1 MNQNQRTVKKKAA
14 ALLTLLALLLMALLV
29 AAAPALAGQETTGPT
44 PTTPEETTPPAGQ
57 ETTAPTPAG
66 EETVTVTFELTV
78 DGEVPEGYSLY
89 LSGNRADP
97 PSQEPFG
104 WEFCHTDRPGEGFVT
119 CEDGG
124 TYSQAYEVPRGS
136 TLSYQYAW
144 RDLYPTP
151 GGGTPN
157 FGNFFTEQRT
167 FTEDAT
173 VSVTYTG
180 TGEPPPSVEETDLM
194 AQLTAECPENAA
206 TLAGYQLVTTGV
218 EAQTAV
224 PLTDEDGDGV
234 LTGTQTFPR
243 FPPGPQPPAD
253 SDVEPITV
261 PDVRIV
267 APDGS
272 TVQQFGPVRLDQDE
286 IILPATISFCDDGGD
301 GGNGGN
307 GDDGDGGGSDGNGG
321 SDGGGFLSGLL
332 PETGGGW
339 AVLLL
344 IVGAVLLGG
353 GWLLVRRFSAG

>member
-1 MNQNQRTVKKKAA
+1 MKKKAA
-14 ALLTLLALLLMALLV
+14 ALLTLLALMLMALLV

-44 PTTPEETTPPAGQ
+44 PAPP
-57 ETTAPTPAG
+57 PTPAG

-151 GGGTPN
+151 GGGTPY

-180 TGEPPPSVEETDLM
+180 TEEPPPSVEETDLV

-206 TLAGYQLVTTGV
+206 TLAGYQLVTAGV

-286 IILPATISFCDDGGD
+286 IILPATISFCDGGGGD
-301 GGNGGN
+301 GGTPPR
-307 GDDGDGGGSDGNGG
+307 DGGGDAS
-321 SDGGGFLSGLL
+321 SKKGGGAAGGAKTLPATGGVTLPIALGAGALLVGGGLL
-332 PETGGGW
+332 
-339 AVLLL
+339 
-344 IVGAVLLGG
+344 I
-353 GWLLVRRFSAG
+353 RRLTQ

>member
-1 MNQNQRTVKKKAA
+1 MLTTLLAA
-14 ALLTLLALLLMALLV
+14 AL
-29 AAAPALAGQETTGPT
+29 PAFAQ
-44 PTTPEETTPPAGQ
+44 Q
-57 ETTAPTPAG
+57 Q
-66 EETVTVTFELTV
+66 ETVTVTFELTI

-89 LSGNRADP
+89 LSGNRIDP
-97 PSQEPFG
+97 PGPEPFG
-104 WEFCHTDRPGEGFVT
+104 QEFCHTDRPGEGFVT
-119 CEDGG
+119 CEDGA

-151 GGGTPN
+151 GGDAPY

-180 TGEPPPSVEETDLM
+180 TGEPPPSVEETDLV

-234 LTGTQTFPR
+234 LTGTQTLPR
-243 FPPGPQPPAD
+243 FPPGPQPPPGTAG
-253 SDVEPITV
+253 ITV
-261 PDVRIV
+261 SDVRIV

-272 TVQQFGPVRLDQDE
+272 TVRQFGPVTLDRDE
-286 IILPATISFCDDGGD
+286 IILPATISFCD
-301 GGNGGN
+301 
-307 GDDGDGGGSDGNGG
+307 GGGGTG
-321 SDGGGFLSGLL
+321 
-332 PETGGGW
+332 TGGGT
-339 AVLLL
+339 AGGAKTLPATGGVLPIALGAGALLVGGGLL
-344 IVGAVLLGG
+344 I
-353 GWLLVRRFSAG
+353 RRLTQ

>member
-14 ALLTLLALLLMALLV
+14 ALLTLLALLLMVLLV

-44 PTTPEETTPPAGQ
+44 P
-57 ETTAPTPAG
+57 APTPEG
-66 EETVTVTFELTV
+66 EETVTVTFELIV

-89 LSGNRADP
+89 LSGNRTDP
-97 PSQEPFG
+97 PSPEPFG
-104 WEFCHTDRPGEGFVT
+104 REFCHTDRPGEGIVT

-124 TYSQAYEVPRGS
+124 TYSQAYEVPTGS

-180 TGEPPPSVEETDLM
+180 TEEPPPSVEETDLV
-194 AQLTAECPENAA
+194 AQLTVECPENAA
-206 TLAGYQLVTTGV
+206 TLVGYQLVTTGV

-243 FPPGPQPPAD
+243 FPPGPQPPAGT
-253 SDVEPITV
+253 EPITV

-272 TVQQFGPVRLDQDE
+272 TVQQFGPVRLDRDE
-286 IILPATISFCDDGGD
+286 IILPATISFCDGGD
-301 GGNGGN
+301 GGNG
-307 GDDGDGGGSDGNGG
+307 DDGDGNGG

-344 IVGAVLLGG
+344 IVGAVLVGG
-353 GWLLVRRFSAG
+353 GWLLVRRFFAS